1 MIRLDVNHSHDNLS
15 RSVFIAELS
24 QGKLKPARMVVLRL
38 FEFEATTT
46 GILAKIHDALQS
58 DDPLILTD
66 AQGNEIVDSEGTRG
80 TN

>member
-1 MIRLDVNHSHDNLS
+1 MQTTPTTIS
-15 RSVFIAELS
+15 RS
-24 QGKLKPARMVVLRL
+24 
-38 FEFEATTT
+38 
-46 GILAKIHDALQS
+46 ALQS